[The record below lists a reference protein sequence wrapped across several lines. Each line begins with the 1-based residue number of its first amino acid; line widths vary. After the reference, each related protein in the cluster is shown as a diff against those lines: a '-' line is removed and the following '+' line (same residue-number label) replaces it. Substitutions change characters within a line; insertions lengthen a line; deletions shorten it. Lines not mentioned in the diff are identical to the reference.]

1 MSERTRVLF
10 VGGYGRSGSTVIDV
24 LLDRVPEVTAVGEF
38 RHLFGRALGDN
49 ELCSC
54 GEPFA
59 ACITWRTIIER
70 AYPAGFDRERIQA
83 AVRAINRVVAYGPL
97 RRQMLM
103 TPQMR
108 EHARIYREAFA
119 AAYRSVAE
127 VTGASVIVDSSKYP
141 LHGMLVAGIP
151 SVELAVMLLV
161 RDPRA
166 VAYSWTREKVRPEVH
181 WERRMMPRHNVV
193 RSALAWNASN
203 HLTSL
208 IDVPRERFRVQRYED
223 FVADPAGQLAAI
235 ASFAMD
241 RPTRVD
247 HSVFE
252 SARRVPHTVA
262 GNPVR
267 IGSEHV
273 RVASDDA
280 WRTEMSRGAQVAVT
294 ACCLP
299 LLGRYG
305 YGHGSSPT
313 PTRAV
318 SSG

>member
-24 LLDRVPEVTAVGEF
+24 LLDRVPGMAAVGEF

-54 GEPFA
+54 GEPFGACA
-59 ACITWRTIIER
+59 AWRTVMEL
-70 AYPAGFDRERIQA
+70 AYPDGFDRERIQA
-83 AVRAINRVVAYGPL
+83 AVTAINRVIAYGSL
-97 RRQMLM
+97 RRPVLM
-103 TPQMR
+103 NQQMR

-119 AAYRSVAE
+119 AAYRAVAE

-141 LHGMLVAGIP
+141 MHGMLVAGIP
-151 SVELAVMLLV
+151 SVDLAVMLLV

-166 VAYSWTREKVRPEVH
+166 VAYSWTRPKVRPEVH
-181 WERRMMPRHNVV
+181 WETRMMPRHNVV

-203 HLTSL
+203 HLTSR
-208 IDVPRERFRVQRYED
+208 IDVPADRFRLQRYED
-223 FVADPAGQLAAI
+223 FVADPAGQIAAI
-235 ASFAMD
+235 ASFALD
-241 RPTRVD
+241 RPTSID
-247 HSVFE
+247 HTVFE

-267 IGSEHV
+267 LGSEHI
-273 RVASDDA
+273 RVTSDDA
-280 WRTEMSRGAQVAVT
+280 WRTELSRGARAAVT

-305 YGHGSSPT
+305 YGRGTSSSA
-313 PTRAV
+313 RDAV
-318 SSG
+318 SSS